1 MRIQLLSVGFNRS
14 VDYVA
19 DSLAQN
25 VLNPLSYSGHDVSF
39 DGFFSYANKRVQ
51 GNRGAIEDFV
61 VSDKLDKS
69 TMALFSKTE
78 MIDERE
84 FFDDAEKIFAKAKEF
99 GDPWPETQFKSL
111 WNVINHLLISK
122 AALKVVD
129 KKADLVYAIRSDLEA
144 VTQFDLDSIKFWLP
158 SHLVTPIWQHY
169 GFINDRAVIATPDLV
184 SKYLSRVDQVTK
196 FLGIDKSPLHAER
209 FLSYSMKC
217 VPNASVNNQMFRRV
231 RAGGVRVSEPNQ
243 QDNARTFILGHWQK
257 NR

>member
-1 MRIQLLSVGFNRS
+1 MLSVGFNRS

-19 DSLAQN
+19 DSLVQN
-25 VLNPLSYSGHDVSF
+25 VVKPLSDSGHDVSVE
-39 DGFFSYANKRVQ
+39 GFFSYANKRVQ
-51 GNRGAIEDFV
+51 GNRGAMEDFV

-69 TMALFSKTE
+69 TIDLFSKIA

-84 FFDDAEKIFAKAKEF
+84 FFEDAEKLFTKAKEF

-144 VTQFDLDSIKFWLP
+144 VTPFDLDSIKFWLP
-158 SHLVTPIWQHY
+158 SHLVTPSWQHY

-184 SKYLSRVDQVTK
+184 SQYLSRVDQVTK

-209 FLSYSMKC
+209 FLSYSMKH

-231 RAGGVRVSEPNQ
+231 RAGGVRVNEANQ
-243 QDNARTFILGHWQK
+243 RDNAKTFFRGGWLKTG
-257 NR
+257 